1 MKLSLCV
8 LLAYH
13 NKIGGINEP
22 SGNHGEVE
30 AVSTVGAKAHT
41 GSLLLYPSPCST
53 PFAGR
58 VGRLPLSR
66 LVACAKRGRFAGRNT
81 SISHK
86 GLLRATVLGLGC
98 THYKQI
104 R

>member
-1 MKLSLCV
+1 MR
-8 LLAYH
+8 YH
-13 NKIGGINEP
+13 EP
-22 SGNHGEVE
+22 SSNHGEVE

-41 GSLLLYPSPCST
+41 GNLLLYPSPCPAS
-53 PFAGR
+53 FAGR
-58 VGRLPLSR
+58 VRRLPLSK
-66 LVACAKRGRFAGRNT
+66 LVACAKRDGFAGRRS

-104 R
+104 QALLFVQVSPSYGQG